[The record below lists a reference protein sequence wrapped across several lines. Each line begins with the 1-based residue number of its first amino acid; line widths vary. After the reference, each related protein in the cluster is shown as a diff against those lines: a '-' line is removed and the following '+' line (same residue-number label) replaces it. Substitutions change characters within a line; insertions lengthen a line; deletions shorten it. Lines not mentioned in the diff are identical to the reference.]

1 MRRLKTIVAAL
12 FLSSAFIYAQAAG
25 RSDDFKGYWNMFV
38 RGGAAHTVGEAD
50 FGELLSP
57 TASIGFGYRLTP
69 VWGLRADFNGWQGKG
84 ATVSPKTLYSF
95 NFIQAN
101 IDATVDICSIFAGFR
116 SARLL
121 NPYIL
126 VGVGANGRFG
136 NDGAVGI
143 KDRLTPGYVWDGTKF
158 SPTGRA
164 GVGLDIR
171 LSDLIDLNLEVNSNI
186 LTDKFNSKVG
196 SAVDFQHNAL
206 IGVKFNFGKPKAKD
220 ASSAA
225 GAAGSAAAAAAAALA
240 VSDGTVADSTTVALD
255 SAAVSKDSTTVAL
268 DSTAVGK
275 DSVPATTSQIAN
287 GKDSAAN
294 SKDSSS
300 DAAVSVGMA
309 KTGTVKTGM
318 AKTGTAAG
326 KTSAGAG
333 IDSKSGMAG
342 NNGTNPEEQAVS
354 SGKGDSE
361 QVSGGKGSVG
371 KDDNKNNGEDAVKS
385 GNPVDVLFR
394 IGKWDISEAEA
405 LKIRNIAKCM
415 KKNPNTTVTVTG
427 YADKETGSAE
437 RNMLVSE
444 QRAKAVKDMLVASGV
459 DGNRIKTDFKGSTV
473 APYATP
479 SRNRVAICVIK

>member
-1 MRRLKTIVAAL
+1 MRRLKTIIAAL

-57 TASIGFGYRLTP
+57 TASIGFGYRITP

-171 LSDLIDLNLEVNSNI
+171 LSNQIDLNLEVNSNI

-206 IGVKFNFGKPKAKD
+206 IGVKFNFGKPETKH

-240 VSDGTVADSTTVALD
+240 ASDGMTTGSTA
-255 SAAVSKDSTTVAL
+255 VAL

-275 DSVPATTSQIAN
+275 DS
-287 GKDSAAN
+287 
-294 SKDSSS
+294 SS
-300 DAAVSVGMA
+300 DAAVVPA
-309 KTGTVKTGM
+309 
-318 AKTGTAAG
+318 GTAKAETAAD
-326 KTSAGAG
+326 KASAGEG
-333 IDSKSGMAG
+333 TDSK
-342 NNGTNPEEQAVS
+342 EQTAS
-354 SGKGDSE
+354 SGKCNTE
-361 QVSGGKGSVG
+361 QVSGGKDGVG
-371 KDDNKNNGEDAVKS
+371 KDDDKI
-385 GNPVDVLFR
+385 DVLFR
-394 IGKWDISEAEA
+394 IGKWNISEAEA
-405 LKIRNIAKCM
+405 LKIRNIAKYM
-415 KKNPNTTVTVTG
+415 KENPNTAVTVTG

-479 SRNRVAICVIK
+479 SRNRVAICIVK

>member
-12 FLSSAFIYAQAAG
+12 FLSSVFICAQAAH
-25 RSDDFKGYWNMFV
+25 RNDDFKGYWNIFV

-57 TASIGFGYRLTP
+57 AASIGFGYRLTP

-84 ATVSPKTLYSF
+84 ASVSPKSLYSF
-95 NFIQAN
+95 NFIQAD
-101 IDATVDICSIFAGFR
+101 IDAIVDICSIFAGFS

-136 NDGAVGI
+136 NDGAVDI
-143 KDRLTPGYVWDGTKF
+143 KDRLTPGYVWDGTRF
-158 SPTGRA
+158 SPTGHA

-171 LSDLIDLNLEVNSNI
+171 LSDMIDLNLEVNSNI

-206 IGVKFNFGKPKAKD
+206 VGIKFNFGKPDAKK

-225 GAAGSAAAAAAAALA
+225 GEAESAAEVAAAALA
-240 VSDGTVADSTTVALD
+240 VSERIM
-255 SAAVSKDSTTVAL
+255 KDSTT
-268 DSTAVGK
+268 SG
-275 DSVPATTSQIAN
+275 
-287 GKDSAAN
+287 
-294 SKDSSS
+294 KDSSS
-300 DAAVSVGMA
+300 DAADEAS
-309 KTGTVKTGM
+309 T
-318 AKTGTAAG
+318 
-326 KTSAGAG
+326 GAG
-333 IDSKSGMAG
+333 TGSKSGMAG
-342 NNGTNPEEQAVS
+342 NNGTNPKEQAVL
-354 SGKGDSE
+354 SGKDGSE
-361 QVSGGKGSVG
+361 QVSGGNGSVE
-371 KDDNKNNGEDAVKS
+371 KDDSTNKGGDAVKA
-385 GNPVDVLFR
+385 GNPIDVLFR
-394 IGKWDISEAEA
+394 IGKWNISEAEA
-405 LKIRNIAKCM
+405 SKIQSIVKYM
-415 KKNPNTTVTVTG
+415 KENPNTTATVTG

-479 SRNRVAICVIK
+479 SRNRVAICVVK

>member
-38 RGGAAHTVGEAD
+38 RSGAAHTVGEAG

-171 LSDLIDLNLEVNSNI
+171 LSDQIDLNLEVNSNI

-206 IGVKFNFGKPKAKD
+206 IGLKFNFGKPKAKD
-220 ASSAA
+220 ASSAT

-240 VSDGTVADSTTVALD
+240 VSDGTVADST
-255 SAAVSKDSTTVAL
+255 AV
-268 DSTAVGK
+268 
-275 DSVPATTSQIAN
+275 
-287 GKDSAAN
+287 

-309 KTGTVKTGM
+309 KTGTAKTGM
-318 AKTGTAAG
+318 AKTGTVAG

-342 NNGTNPEEQAVS
+342 NNSTSPKEQAKS
-354 SGKGDSE
+354 SGKGGSE
-361 QVSGGKGSVG
+361 QVSGGKGSLG
-371 KDDNKNNGEDAVKS
+371 KDDDKNNGEDAVKS

>member
-38 RGGAAHTVGEAD
+38 RSGVAHTVGEAD

-171 LSDLIDLNLEVNSNI
+171 LSDQIDLNLEVNSNI

-206 IGVKFNFGKPKAKD
+206 IGLKFNFGKPKAKD
-220 ASSAA
+220 ASSAT

-240 VSDGTVADSTTVALD
+240 VSDGTVAN
-255 SAAVSKDSTTVAL
+255 
-268 DSTAVGK
+268 STAV
-275 DSVPATTSQIAN
+275 
-287 GKDSAAN
+287 

-309 KTGTVKTGM
+309 KTGTAKTGM
-318 AKTGTAAG
+318 AKTGTVAG

-342 NNGTNPEEQAVS
+342 NNSTSPKEQAKS
-354 SGKGDSE
+354 SGKGGSE
-361 QVSGGKGSVG
+361 QVSGGKGSLG

-473 APYATP
+473 TPYATP